1 MSLLQK
7 CWQFLVN
14 HFEDNHSLIHFELT
28 ATQWKALVREH
39 LIPIIEKEL
48 QVKQIAD
55 FVWASEYNSLG
66 MRKVI
71 SFFYL
76 NNAYATFKWGW
87 NFEFIP
93 KCSGSKVVW
102 ARTDKSIYTHV
113 YELSKDFYNSDGT
126 NRKKREAYDRTIVSR
141 YFVIE
146 KNAKNVIEKIVKDH
160 KKMLKYLLPTIQE
173 YYRSTETMELI
184 LRRIDLNLENP
195 YYRFINPGLLISK
208 VFILYY
214 LKSKE
219 KAISDFEK
227 IPFQCEDIKNQY
239 YKKLLSME
247 EYSPK
252 R

>member
-39 LIPIIEKEL
+39 LTPIIEKEL

-93 KCSGSKVVW
+93 KCCGSKVVW

-146 KNAKNVIEKIVKDH
+146 KNAKISIANDSRV
-160 KKMLKYLLPTIQE
+160 LSF
-173 YYRSTETMELI
+173 YRNDG
-184 LRRIDLNLENP
+184 ID
-195 YYRFINPGLLISK
+195 IT
-208 VFILYY
+208 
-214 LKSKE
+214 
-219 KAISDFEK
+219 
-227 IPFQCEDIKNQY
+227 
-239 YKKLLSME
+239 
-247 EYSPK
+247 
-252 R
+252 